1 MEDKKDK
8 VIELLEKFQSEHFS
22 NVECD
27 TCQCGHNEFF
37 NLIEEVERV
46 FDDGSNNKETERP
59 THVDVLQNYHN
70 LELVLNILLSETLP
84 NRLNYGGVNKL
95 KDSIQH
101 LGDKT
106 IKFKRNFVFTLDANN
121 NLIVDYISEDGETL
135 LGRYN
140 FGANDIEGDLVI
152 GYSEEDNISD
162 DESINLQK
170 FNELIENDIRR
181 IECLINDEKEF
192 NILFNDYF
200 GIGARLTF

>member
-1 MEDKKDK
+1 MEDKKEK

-46 FDDGSNNKETERP
+46 FDDSSSNKESESP
-59 THVDVLQNYHN
+59 TAVDVLQSYHN
-70 LELVLNILLSETLP
+70 LEFVLNTLLLETLP
-84 NRLNYGGVNKL
+84 NRLNYGCVNKL

-106 IKFKRNFVFTLDANN
+106 VKFKRNFVFSLDANN
-121 NLIVDYISEDGETL
+121 NLIVDYMSEDGVTL

-140 FGANDIEGDLVI
+140 FGTNDIEGDLVI
-152 GYSEEDNISD
+152 GYLEEDNISD

-200 GIGARLTF
+200 GIGAR

>member
-46 FDDGSNNKETERP
+46 FDDGSSNKETERP
-59 THVDVLQNYHN
+59 TAVDVLQNYHN
-70 LELVLNILLSETLP
+70 LELVLNILLSETIP
-84 NRLNYGGVNKL
+84 NRFNYGNINQL
-95 KDSIQH
+95 KDAIRS
-101 LGDKT
+101 LDSKLV
-106 IKFKRNFVFTLDANN
+106 KFKRNFVFSLDANN
-121 NLIVDYISEDGETL
+121 NLIVDYMSEDCVTL

-152 GYSEEDNISD
+152 GYSEEDNILD

-170 FNELIENDIRR
+170 FNGLIENDIRR

-200 GIGARLTF
+200 GIGAR